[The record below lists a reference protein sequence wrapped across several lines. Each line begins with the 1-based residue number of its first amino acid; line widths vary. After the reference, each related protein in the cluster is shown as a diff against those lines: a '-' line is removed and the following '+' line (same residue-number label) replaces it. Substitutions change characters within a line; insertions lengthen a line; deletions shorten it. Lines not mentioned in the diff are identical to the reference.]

1 MAAAD
6 SSSEYAITWVSKP
19 LGFSIVM
26 DTTGRNAYVSS
37 IQKEENIVKGLKLAA
52 QIVKIGA
59 TNVKQMQHS
68 KILDFIRK
76 EPLPMTLTFQ
86 PRSFA
91 KETEDGQKRE
101 IKDDDE
107 LPEAFIIQGAPA
119 SLEQRVNGMF
129 EKVNDDA
136 LREHNGRGVWQRR
149 DGESDPILLWYWP
162 KSVSNLN
169 ADLWMISRRSQ
180 LDKQGAYACLE
191 SNDVNPLNLHKYV
204 WKVFDKNTG
213 EFGETKIQIANSV
226 SKEQHD
232 VDNDGTN

>member
-1 MAAAD
+1 MAAAE
-6 SSSEYAITWVSKP
+6 STEYEITWISKP

-37 IQKEENIVKGLKLAA
+37 IQKEENIEKGLKLAA
-52 QIVKIGA
+52 QIVKIGE

-68 KILDFIRK
+68 KILEFIRK
-76 EPLPMTLTFQ
+76 EPLPMKLTFQ

-101 IKDDDE
+101 RKADNQ

-162 KSVSNLN
+162 KSVSGLN
-169 ADLWMISRRSQ
+169 ADLWMISRRTQ

-191 SNDVNPLNLHKYV
+191 SDDVNPLNLHKYK
-204 WKVFDKNTG
+204 WKVYNKNSQAFD
-213 EFGETKIQIANSV
+213 ETHITIANSV
-226 SKEQHD
+226 SKEQHT
-232 VDNDGTN
+232 VDQTAEN

>member
-1 MAAAD
+1 MAAAE
-6 SSSEYAITWVSKP
+6 STEYEITWVSKP

-37 IQKEENIVKGLKLAA
+37 IQKDSNIEKGLKLAA
-52 QIVKIGA
+52 QIVKIGEN
-59 TNVKQMQHS
+59 NVKQMQHS

-91 KETEDGQKRE
+91 KETEDGTKRA
-101 IKDDDE
+101 IKSDSE

-129 EKVNDDA
+129 EKVNDDS
-136 LREHNGRGVWQRR
+136 LRVHNNRGVWQRR
-149 DGESDPILLWYWP
+149 DGETDPILLWYWP
-162 KSVSNLN
+162 RSVSNLS

-191 SNDVNPLNLHKYV
+191 SDDVNPLNLHKYK
-204 WKVFDKNTG
+204 WKVFNKVSQAFD
-213 EFGETKIQIANSV
+213 ETHITIADSV
-226 SKEQHD
+226 SKEQHT
-232 VDNDGTN
+232 VDTADN